1 MEHLGVHEIA
11 AYLDHRIDDAS
22 RRRVEAH
29 LVACAECRREVHEGE
44 QVLRDAPAGR
54 RAGARRPIAALV
66 TLAAAAALVFAV
78 LPRGDTR
85 DASSIERATVVPAA
99 PAAPIVVIEPA
110 DSARLSGVPSTFV
123 WRPATGVS
131 SYRITLTD
139 ERGHV
144 LWAASTGDTLI
155 RVPDSLAAAAPMR
168 YYWYVD
174 ALRADG
180 GTASSGVRGFS
191 VR

>member
-1 MEHLGVHEIA
+1 MEHLGVHDIA
-11 AYLDHRIDDAS
+11 AYLEHRLDDVS

-29 LVACAECRREVHEGE
+29 LVECSECRREVREGE
-44 QVLRDAPAGR
+44 QALRAAPVGR
-54 RAGARRPIAALV
+54 RAGARRPLAALV

-85 DASSIERATVVPAA
+85 EESSIERALVVPTAS
-99 PAAPIVVIEPA
+99 AAPIVVVEPA
-110 DSARLSGVPSTFV
+110 DSARLRDVPSAFV
-123 WRPATGVS
+123 WRAVTGVS

-155 RVPDSLAAAAPMR
+155 RAPDSLAAAVPMR

-180 GTASSGVRGFS
+180 GTVSSGVRGFS